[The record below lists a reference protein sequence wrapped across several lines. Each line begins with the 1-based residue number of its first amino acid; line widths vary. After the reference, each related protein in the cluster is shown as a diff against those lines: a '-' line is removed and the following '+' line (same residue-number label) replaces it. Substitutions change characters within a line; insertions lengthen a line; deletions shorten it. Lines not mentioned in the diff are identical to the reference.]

1 LAEGLGRR
9 AVTLCR
15 ELTKQF
21 ETVVT
26 LAAADLPAWLAA
38 DPNRGRG
45 EFVLVVHALERAAP
59 ADDALPA
66 EVLKVLQALMAELP
80 VKQAVGLAAT
90 ITGAPR
96 NALYDAALKLRDES
110 GYETPTPERQP
121 PG

>member
-1 LAEGLGRR
+1 V
-9 AVTLCR
+9 VTLCR

-26 LAAADLPAWLAA
+26 LPAAELPAWLAA
-38 DPNRGRG
+38 DPNHGRG

-59 ADDALPA
+59 TDDALPA
-66 EVLKVLQALMAELP
+66 EVLKVLQVLLAELP

-96 NALYDAALKLRDES
+96 NALYEAALKLRDES
-110 GYETPTPERQP
+110 VCETPTPERQP